1 MGSTD
6 KSLALAHH
14 LLPAMEAQVVGV
26 PLLHRKLAASFR
38 SIRIRLGIKDFLRFS
53 GPGGPDP
60 VVSTAPNGN
69 YLITWSSAGQDG
81 SQLGIYGQLYATDN
95 SKIGGEIAINQI
107 TDSNQTHP
115 DIDFFSDGSFIITWQ
130 TNDTSNTGIAGHI
143 FSADGTKMGSEIAIN
158 ATTSQAQRVPSVEV
172 LSDDTALITWS
183 SYGQSGNA
191 YDIIGRLLSKDGV
204 FQGDE
209 FQINL
214 NTGGNECE
222 SDVIELNNGNILV
235 AYNDYSGVFSVY
247 GQIISPTGTK
257 IGSEINIDGSNSSI
271 PTNGIDIAALVGGGF
286 VATWQSF
293 AGSTGS
299 DTQVFTQF
307 LIILEPLFQL

>member
-1 MGSTD
+1 
-6 KSLALAHH
+6 
-14 LLPAMEAQVVGV
+14 PN
-26 PLLHRKLAASFR
+26 
-38 SIRIRLGIKDFLRFS
+38 
-53 GPGGPDP
+53 P

-69 YLITWSSAGQDG
+69 YLITWSSDGQDG

-107 TDSNQTHP
+107 TDSNQAHP

-191 YDIIGRLLSKDGV
+191 YDIIGRLLSKGGV

-214 NTGGNECE
+214 NTGGNESE

-235 AYNDYSGVFSVY
+235 AYSDYSGVFSVY

-271 PTNGIDIAALVGGGF
+271 PTNGIDTAALVGGGF

-299 DTQVFTQF
+299 DTQVFTQVF
-307 LIILEPLFQL
+307 DNSGTAVSTLKTLSSSDIISFPSVAAHKDGGFMVSWSATGGDGTGANVYAQSFSAAGDPS